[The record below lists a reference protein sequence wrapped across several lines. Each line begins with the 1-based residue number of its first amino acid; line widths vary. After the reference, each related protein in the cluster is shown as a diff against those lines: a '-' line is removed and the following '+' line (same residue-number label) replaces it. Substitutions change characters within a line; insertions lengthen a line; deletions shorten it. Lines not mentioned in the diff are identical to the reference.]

1 MAMPHT
7 IEDYLVTFVKQ
18 STLSFDE
25 SHGLDHALKVT
36 NNAIDIATKLDAGC
50 DIKFLRFV
58 AMLHDVRDHKYS
70 DSITS
75 DQLYQFINLY
85 YDDYDTGRILDIINN
100 ISYSKQIKGKRNL
113 LIKIDQIYLDI
124 VSDADRLEA
133 IGQIGL
139 DRCITYTLATGGKV
153 PEDVITH
160 CHEKLLRL
168 LPDGF
173 IVTEP
178 GKELAEPLHQ
188 VIVDYCSN
196 NP

>member
-1 MAMPHT
+1 
-7 IEDYLVTFVKQ
+7 
-18 STLSFDE
+18 
-25 SHGLDHALKVT
+25 
-36 NNAIDIATKLDAGC
+36 DAGC

-113 LIKIDQIYLDI
+113 LIKTDQIYLDI

-188 VIVDYCSN
+188 VIVDYCNSGLL
-196 NP
+196 